1 MEIKE
6 AMERVWHLALSRA
19 EDKDAAIASDA
30 DERDCA
36 EDGDALVVAADYI
49 RNYLDGEV

>member
-1 MEIKE
+1 MNYRE

-30 DERDCA
+30 DERDCKA
-36 EDGDALVVAADYI
+36 DGVALDVVATYI
-49 RNYLDGEV
+49 RTHLDGSV